1 MYLIG
6 YITKPQGIK
15 GEVKVE
21 PVTPDPKR
29 FNRLKSVFLQIK
41 NKSQTY
47 PIEKIRV
54 SDRFVYIKFFG
65 VNSCDDAE
73 LLRNAD
79 VLIEEKDLIQPERDE
94 YFVHDLVG
102 CRVISEDNDEIGIV
116 SEVVQMTSNDIYVVK
131 NENGTEFLV
140 PATKQVIKQVDV
152 GQRLITIHI
161 LEGLFD

>member
-21 PVTPDPKR
+21 PVTPNPKR
-29 FNRLKSVFLQIK
+29 FNRLKIVYLQV
-41 NKSQTY
+41 NDKSQAY

-54 SDRFVYIKFFG
+54 ADRFVYIKFSG
-65 VNSCDDAE
+65 INSRGEAE
-73 LLRNAD
+73 LLRNAE
-79 VLIEEKDLIQPERDE
+79 VLIEKKDLIQPDQDE

-102 CRVISEDNDEIGIV
+102 CRVVSENNDEIGIV
-116 SEVVQMTSNDIYVVK
+116 SDVVQITSNDIYVVK
-131 NENGTEFLV
+131 DGNGAEYLV
-140 PATKQVIKQVDV
+140 PATKEVVKQVDI
-152 GQRLITIHI
+152 GQKLIIIHV